1 MGKRLTLCSV
11 PPSRSYP
18 LDKVQDAYD
27 SMMNNKARFRSVIVF
42 DE

>member
-1 MGKRLTLCSV
+1 VHLLPYG
-11 PPSRSYP
+11 SYP
-18 LDKVQDAYD
+18 LDKIQDAYD